1 LNKEVL
7 SIVMS
12 GRSRYNRGSGYEVR
26 GGLTTREFYETD
38 QAIPAPEELIKKGS
52 QFIRGCVLVC
62 NLTGQSLYVK
72 INPMGRPD
80 DYQDSELNNGDT
92 GFFFSDKHVEF
103 MVRVNV
109 IEEGGIISDK
119 TRKDNIKKLGQT
131 LVYTKPN
138 NPDWESGIVAE
149 TFETDRLKLV
159 GMNMVLV

>member
-1 LNKEVL
+1 
-7 SIVMS
+7 
-12 GRSRYNRGSGYEVR
+12 
-26 GGLTTREFYETD
+26 
-38 QAIPAPEELIKKGS
+38 
-52 QFIRGCVLVC
+52 LVC

-119 TRKDNIKKLGQT
+119 TRKDNIKKTGTNLGIYQT
-131 LVYTKPN
+131 KQPGLGIGN
-138 NPDWESGIVAE
+138 SGRD
-149 TFETDRLKLV
+149 F
-159 GMNMVLV
+159 